1 MPGPEP
7 DGPFATIRPMQPR
20 PISRDTA
27 RLFLVRR
34 HMLAPPRSLPPGRES
49 VMAAVERLGSLQFD
63 PLDIAGRNHDLV
75 LLSRVAG
82 YRRAMTDALL
92 YEERRLF
99 EAYNKGL
106 SILPTHELPWFRQT
120 WDEER
125 LRHEGA
131 AFVEHADL
139 VAEILGR
146 ITTEGPLSVTDLE
159 ARPPIDWYWRP
170 TNPVRAMFEALAE
183 AGVLGFARR
192 QGNRRYY
199 DLAERLFPEE
209 LRSHRPEPREQR
221 RHRLLSRYRG
231 HGLLGRSGPGELW
244 NGTAP
249 SARSARYDGPTRGEL
264 LAELVAAGTLVPV
277 AVDGV
282 RGDRLV
288 LGEEQGL
295 LDAAERD
302 AVRVRQARGSEH
314 RADRD
319 PLDPAGAGVAF
330 LAPLDPL
337 AWDRDLLRSLFDFD
351 YRWEVYIPER
361 KRTWG
366 YYVLP
371 VLWGDRF
378 VGRIE
383 PRVDR
388 DADALRVLAVTWEP
402 GFDPV
407 THPAFMTGFAEALE
421 AHRAFADAGRV
432 LLPRMTG
439 STALRGAL
447 RELLPALGG
456 RARTA
461 TSDTNRRSG
470 RCRPAVGP

>member
-1 MPGPEP
+1 
-7 DGPFATIRPMQPR
+7 
-20 PISRDTA
+20 
-27 RLFLVRR
+27 
-34 HMLAPPRSLPPGRES
+34 
-49 VMAAVERLGSLQFD
+49 MAVVERLGSLQFD

-75 LLSRVAG
+75 LLSRVTG

-125 LRHEGA
+125 LRHEGE

-146 ITTEGPLSVTDLE
+146 ITAEGPLSVTDLE

-183 AGVLGFARR
+183 AGVLGLARR

-209 LRSHRPEPREQR
+209 LRSRRPEPREQR

-264 LAELVAAGTLVPV
+264 LDDLVEAGALAAV

-282 RGDRLV
+282 RGERMV
-288 LGEEQGL
+288 LAEELGL

-302 AVRVRQARGSEH
+302 AAEHDAAQSARSGHLANRS
-314 RADRD
+314 
-319 PLDPAGAGVAF
+319 PLDPAAAGVAF

-337 AWDRDLLRSLFDFD
+337 AWDRDILRSLFDFD

-371 VLWGDRF
+371 ILWGDRF

-388 DADALRVLAVTWEP
+388 EADALRVLRVAWEP
-402 GFDPV
+402 GFDPPAQ
-407 THPAFMTGFAEALE
+407 PAFMTAFAEALE
-421 AHRAFADAGRV
+421 AHRAFADVGRV
-432 LLPRMTG
+432 LLPRTAA
-439 STALRGAL
+439 SAALRGAL
-447 RELLPALGG
+447 QGRLPALGR
-456 RARTA
+456 RARPSTPE
-461 TSDTNRRSG
+461 RHGRSG
-470 RCRPAVGP
+470 RRRPAVGP

>member
-1 MPGPEP
+1 
-7 DGPFATIRPMQPR
+7 
-20 PISRDTA
+20 
-27 RLFLVRR
+27 
-34 HMLAPPRSLPPGRES
+34 
-49 VMAAVERLGSLQFD
+49 MAVVERLGSLQFD

-75 LLSRVAG
+75 LLSRVSG
-82 YRRAMTDALL
+82 YRRGMTDALL

-120 WDEER
+120 WDEAR

-131 AFVEHADL
+131 GFVEHAHL
-139 VAEILGR
+139 VTEILGR

-183 AGVLGFARR
+183 AGVLGLARR

-231 HGLLGRSGPGELW
+231 HGLLGRTGPGELW

-264 LAELVAAGTLVPV
+264 LADLVGAGALVAV

-282 RGDRLV
+282 RGERMV
-288 LGEEQGL
+288 LAEELGM
-295 LDAAERD
+295 LDSAERD
-302 AVRVRQARGSEH
+302 AAQAPESRRRGDGS
-314 RADRD
+314 
-319 PLDPAGAGVAF
+319 PLDPAAAGVAF

-337 AWDRDLLRSLFDFD
+337 AWDRDMLRSLFDFD

-371 VLWGDRF
+371 ILWGDRI

-388 DADALRVLAVTWEP
+388 EADALRVLRVAWQP
-402 GFDPV
+402 GFDPPAQ
-407 THPAFMTGFAEALE
+407 PAFMTAFAEALE
-421 AHRAFADAGRV
+421 AHRAFADVGRV
-432 LLPRMTG
+432 LLPR
-439 STALRGAL
+439 TAEFGAL
-447 RELLPALGG
+447 RDGLQGRLPALGR
-456 RARTA
+456 RARPA
-461 TSDTNRRSG
+461 ARR
-470 RCRPAVGP
+470 P